1 MDPPP
6 VPATVFVFPQ
16 LYLALA
22 VLLPRILRSEPSSAG
37 LNRQQ
42 LCEQVLEGD
51 DVVQWR
57 KEFIGNKRTLKK
69 TGRVW
74 AMLGDI
80 IDSYDGNADDAERA
94 LPLPTPGEGSIVQW
108 CMSIHKHGSQH
119 AGHSHAQANSAYRE
133 SCVAL
138 VSAWRKAM
146 QMRFERC
153 QDISSWE
160 SVRAE
165 LDLHLKTLKPNFSN
179 NSFLNGDVERVRAQ
193 VLQMD
198 SWQLHPPMPTPPQE
212 LSEARTDRSRSPRVS
227 KMRHDPSTT

>member
-80 IDSYDGNADDAERA
+80 IDSYDGNVDDAERA

-108 CMSIHKHGSQH
+108 SMSIHEYGLQR
-119 AGHSHAQANSAYRE
+119 AGHVHAPAA
-133 SCVAL
+133 
-138 VSAWRKAM
+138 
-146 QMRFERC
+146 RC
-153 QDISSWE
+153 GSPP
-160 SVRAE
+160 
-165 LDLHLKTLKPNFSN
+165 HLGLY
-179 NSFLNGDVERVRAQ
+179 L
-193 VLQMD
+193 
-198 SWQLHPPMPTPPQE
+198 
-212 LSEARTDRSRSPRVS
+212 
-227 KMRHDPSTT
+227 